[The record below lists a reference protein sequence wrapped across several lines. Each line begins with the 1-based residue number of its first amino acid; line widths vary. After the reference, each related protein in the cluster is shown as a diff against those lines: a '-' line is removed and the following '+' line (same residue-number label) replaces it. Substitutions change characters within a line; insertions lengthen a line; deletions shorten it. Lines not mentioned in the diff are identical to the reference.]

1 MLVYFWRGKG
11 REGRDVGKE
20 GKGCGEG
27 RDVGKGEERFGKGG
41 EGYGKVGKGC
51 GGRLVGRSEGRPHI
65 HPPAP
70 PPTLPSTLPLQILEK
85 GVGLY
90 AMAYRPTPF
99 FWSNFCPE

>member
-1 MLVYFWRGKG
+1 M
-11 REGRDVGKE
+11 
-20 GKGCGEG
+20 
-27 RDVGKGEERFGKGG
+27 GKGEERFGKGG
-41 EGYGKVGKGC
+41 EGYGKVVKGC

-70 PPTLPSTLPLQILEK
+70 PTLLSTLPLQILEK

-99 FWSNFCPE
+99 FFGPIFVQNDHRSFCEHSG